1 MSFSPNAS
9 FSTQMIVTRV
19 GSTNLQGYHCS
30 IYLWGNLQVSSSLVP
45 DGRRVGGRKE
55 VGLDQEPREEEM
67 RKLRSRVD
75 GKELKEKR
83 IEDPRNDVKV
93 ETGSRQE
100 R

>member
-1 MSFSPNAS
+1 
-9 FSTQMIVTRV
+9 
-19 GSTNLQGYHCS
+19 
-30 IYLWGNLQVSSSLVP
+30 
-45 DGRRVGGRKE
+45 
-55 VGLDQEPREEEM
+55 LDQEPREEEM

-83 IEDPRNDVKV
+83 IEDPRNDGKV